1 LIETPAVPILPVR
14 GENIPFHPSSHIRE
28 EVMRAIIFTVF
39 LCGAFALAGCA
50 DTEKERQLQ
59 SDLEKTNSKRAGL
72 QLALEDREKFVDDIL
87 KSVNEIYADLETAR
101 SKEGKLIPHAESETP
116 WVNSPDSR
124 ARVLQ
129 NIGEIG
135 AALSENRKKIGDLQK
150 RIRAYGGE
158 VEHLN
163 ALLDKLKASLQER
176 EESIAQLK
184 GDIQGLEQTVAEQ
197 TRLVGERERTI
208 DEQRKQLKT
217 VFYVAG
223 TREELE
229 KMGIITE
236 EGGFLWGLLGSTT
249 TLAGSMD
256 LKAFTPVDRDEMQ
269 TIHVQG
275 KVEDILPRRKPETYA
290 TAEAGPGGTEIRI
303 LEPEQFWQGRPLV
316 VVLD

>member
-1 LIETPAVPILPVR
+1 
-14 GENIPFHPSSHIRE
+14 
-28 EVMRAIIFTVF
+28 MRAAIFTS
-39 LCGAFALAGCA
+39 LICGAFVLGGCA
-50 DTEKERQLQ
+50 NREREQQLQ
-59 SDLEKTNSKRAGL
+59 SDLERTNSERAAL
-72 QLALEDREKFVDDIL
+72 QMAVDDREKFVDEIL

-101 SKEGKLIPHAESETP
+101 SKEGKLIQHAESETP
-116 WVNSPDSR
+116 WVNSPDTR

-150 RIRAYGGE
+150 RVRGYGGE

-163 ALLDKLKASLQER
+163 ALLNQLKASLQER

-184 GDIQGLEQTVAEQ
+184 GEVQGLEQTVAEQ
-197 TRLVGERERTI
+197 TRLVGEKERTI
-208 DEQRKQLKT
+208 DDQKKQLNT

-229 KMGIITE
+229 EKGIITE

-249 TLAGSMD
+249 TLAGNMD
-256 LKAFTPVDRDEMQ
+256 LTAFTPADRNEMQ
-269 TIHVQG
+269 TILVQG

-290 TAEAGPGGTEIRI
+290 TAEAGEGGTEIRI
-303 LEPEQFWQGRPLV
+303 LEPEKFWQGRPLV